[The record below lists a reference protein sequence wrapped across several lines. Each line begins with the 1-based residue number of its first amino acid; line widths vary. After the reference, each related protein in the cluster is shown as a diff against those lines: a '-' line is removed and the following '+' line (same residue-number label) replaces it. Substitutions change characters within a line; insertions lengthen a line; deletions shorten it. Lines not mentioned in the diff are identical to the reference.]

1 MAEIQPG
8 GRIVRTYGILL
19 ALVLFS
25 AGVQADNIDTYS
37 FATVAQEQQYRQLTA
52 SLRCPKCQNNSIAD
66 SNAMIAGDM
75 RLKVYQLLQ
84 AGQTPE
90 QVKAYMVARYG
101 NFVSYQP
108 PVTPSTLI
116 LWAGPALF
124 VIIGALVIILRS
136 RKRAVRVELD
146 AEQQQR
152 LDALLKNDGKQS

>member
-1 MAEIQPG
+1 MKA
-8 GRIVRTYGILL
+8 YLMLL
-19 ALVLFS
+19 ALMLFS
-25 AGVQADNIDTYS
+25 AGVQADNIDTYA
-37 FATVAQEQQYRQLTA
+37 FATVDQEQQYRQLTA

-124 VIIGALVIILRS
+124 VIIGTLVIILRS
-136 RKRAVRVELD
+136 RRRTEHVELD

-152 LDALLKNDGKQS
+152 LDTLLNPDEKQP

>member
-1 MAEIQPG
+1 M
-8 GRIVRTYGILL
+8 LL
-19 ALVLFS
+19 ALMLFS
-25 AGVQADNIDTYS
+25 TGVQADNIDTYA
-37 FATVAQEQQYRQLTA
+37 FASVDQEQQYRQLTA

-124 VIIGALVIILRS
+124 VIIGAAVIILRS
-136 RKRAVRVELD
+136 RKRSGRVELD

-152 LDALLKNDGKQS
+152 LDALLKDDGKQP

>member
-1 MAEIQPG
+1 VKAYLM
-8 GRIVRTYGILL
+8 LL
-19 ALVLFS
+19 ALMLFS
-25 AGVQADNIDTYS
+25 TGVQADNIDTYA
-37 FATVAQEQQYRQLTA
+37 FASVDQEQQYRQLTA

-124 VIIGALVIILRS
+124 VIIGAAVIILRS
-136 RKRAVRVELD
+136 RKRSGRVELD

-152 LDALLKNDGKQS
+152 LDALLKDDGKQP

>member
-8 GRIVRTYGILL
+8 GRIVKVYGILL